1 MEELTK
7 NMHKLSKIDISYMEY
22 LSNIY
27 NKIIFE
33 TKNYVI
39 YDNYNNR
46 YDYINIFPNWLYN
59 LDINTQKKIIFAFE
73 NRYK

>member
-7 NMHKLSKIDISYMEY
+7 NMDKLSKIDISYTEY